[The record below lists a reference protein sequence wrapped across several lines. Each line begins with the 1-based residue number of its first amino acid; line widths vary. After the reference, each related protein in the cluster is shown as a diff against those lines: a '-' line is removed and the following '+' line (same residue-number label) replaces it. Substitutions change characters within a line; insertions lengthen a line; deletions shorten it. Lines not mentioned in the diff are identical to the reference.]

1 MGKAAKPLPTEEEE
15 FTPRDQQEDETD
27 LFGEETGDLNQSVLF
42 NTDWTVGT
50 ILDQIKKGNIS
61 LDPQFQRRNAWD
73 IGRKSRLIES
83 LMLGLPVPNIVL
95 AEVKGH
101 KGKFI
106 VIDGKQ
112 RLLSIFEFYDE
123 KDPLLLSEL
132 TLRKNLE
139 GKTKED
145 IEADPALAPALT
157 ELDNQSIRT
166 IVIRNWPSEKFLYV
180 IFYRLN
186 SGSLPL
192 SPQELRKA
200 LHPGEFLDYLE
211 EYLEG
216 GGGVTKVL
224 PQGALDRRM
233 RDTELALRYV
243 AFELFYPDRYGSS
256 FKTFLDDTVK
266 YFNSDWKKRKVEL
279 DKALEKQDGAVD
291 AALDV
296 FGPRD
301 VFRKW
306 NGTTFEKRINRAVFD
321 VICRYFDNDATIK
334 AVKAK
339 KKEVVEGFKALCQ
352 DNDEFR
358 RSIEQTTKTPLATET
373 RMRLWG
379 EALAKI
385 IGKKFDKAS
394 VRLI

>member
-1 MGKAAKPLPTEEEE
+1 MGNAVKALPAEEE
-15 FTPRDQQEDETD
+15 FAPRDQQEDETD
-27 LFGEETGDLNQSVLF
+27 LFSEETGDLNQSVLF

-50 ILDQIKKGNIS
+50 IIDQIKKGNIS

-73 IGRKSRLIES
+73 SGRKSRLIES

-112 RLLSIFEFYDE
+112 RLLSIMEFCDE
-123 KDPLLLSEL
+123 NNPLPLSEL
-132 TLRKNLE
+132 TLRQNLE
-139 GKTKED
+139 GKTRDD

-157 ELDNQSIRT
+157 EFDNQSIRT

-211 EYLEG
+211 KYLEN
-216 GGGVTKVL
+216 GGGVAKVL
-224 PQGALDRRM
+224 PQGTLDRRM
-233 RDTELALRYV
+233 RDSELALRYV
-243 AFELFYPDRYGSS
+243 AFELFYPEKYGSS
-256 FKTFLDDTVK
+256 FKAFLDDAVK
-266 YFNSDWKKRKVEL
+266 YFNSDWKSKIVEL
-279 DKALEKQDGAVD
+279 DKVLKKQDRAVD
-291 AALDV
+291 AALAV

-321 VICRYFDNDATIK
+321 VICRYFDDDATIN
-334 AVKAK
+334 AAKAK
-339 KKEVVEGFKALCQ
+339 KEAVADGFKTLCEG
-352 DNDEFR
+352 NDEFR

-379 EALAKI
+379 ETLAKI
-385 IGKKFDKAS
+385 IGKQFDKAS
-394 VRLI
+394 VRLT